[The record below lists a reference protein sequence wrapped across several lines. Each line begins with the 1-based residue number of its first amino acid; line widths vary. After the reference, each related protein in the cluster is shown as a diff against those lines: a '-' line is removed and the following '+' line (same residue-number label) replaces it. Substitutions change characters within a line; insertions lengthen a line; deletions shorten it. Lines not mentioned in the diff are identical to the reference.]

1 MTIRPRE
8 SEIGLRASQQKEAE
22 TRFTPAPR
30 EGTTEGAPMVV
41 ASAVG
46 HAAMQPVFSLPSYTL
61 SPVPSYQAYMQQLGS
76 QGKDPPVHEPG
87 KLD

>member
-1 MTIRPRE
+1 
-8 SEIGLRASQQKEAE
+8 
-22 TRFTPAPR
+22 
-30 EGTTEGAPMVV
+30 MVV